1 MNLVGPITGTWLPE
15 ETKQTLMLVI
25 EEASFHRRWSIKKAC
40 ETIGLN
46 PDRYYAW
53 KRKEDDPAPPCD
65 QLLRV
70 HRLLPEEKDAVL
82 RMAEKYPTE
91 RHRKLAHLLLRE
103 EDVFIS
109 SSSVYRV
116 LTAHQLVRGWI
127 KDQRVW
133 QKKDIKVD
141 GPNQVWRSDITYVK
155 VGTGHGY
162 LILVLDKY
170 SRKIVHHELR
180 MTMTT
185 RDWEEVL
192 LGALEKE
199 GLLDS
204 HLKPKLITDN
214 GTQPTSKRFKSLM
227 KQLGMK
233 HIRTAY
239 RHPESNG
246 QIEVANKT
254 LKYEYLYVHEDYPFT
269 NFLVAK
275 KAILKAV
282 NHYNHQRLHQ
292 ALGFTTPEEAHLG
305 FHQEIIK
312 GYKSTKS
319 KSLEARKRRNKERH
333 QEQQTNEII
342 RVS

>member
-1 MNLVGPITGTWLPE
+1 
-15 ETKQTLMLVI
+15 
-25 EEASFHRRWSIKKAC
+25 
-40 ETIGLN
+40 
-46 PDRYYAW
+46 
-53 KRKEDDPAPPCD
+53 
-65 QLLRV
+65 
-70 HRLLPEEKDAVL
+70 LPEEKEAIL
-82 RMAEKYPTE
+82 RIAEKYPTE
-91 RHRKLAHLLLRE
+91 RHRKLAHLLIRE
-103 EDVFIS
+103 ENLFIS
-109 SSSVYRV
+109 ASSVYRV
-116 LTAHQLVRGWI
+116 LTAHQLVRTWI

-133 QKKDIKVD
+133 EKKDIKAD

-155 VGTGHGY
+155 IGSGHGY
-162 LILVLDKY
+162 LIIVLDKY

-180 MTMTT
+180 MTMTS

-192 LGALEKE
+192 LNALDKE
-199 GLLDS
+199 NLLDS

-269 NFLVAK
+269 NFLIAK

-292 ALGFTTPEEAHLG
+292 ALGFTTPEEAHQGL
-305 FHQEIIK
+305 HQEIIQA
-312 GYKSTKS
+312 YCSTKN
-319 KSLEARKRRNKERH
+319 KSLTNRKSINKERH
-333 QEQQTNEII
+333 QKQENDVVARI
-342 RVS
+342 S